1 MRNIVY
7 FFMLVFIVSCNDV
20 SNSEISK
27 KIEKDCKS
35 QNCEINMANYIVED
49 WDYMFIFKVNT
60 SLEQINNQLGFT
72 YPYFEDIANRIIF
85 VKGDKIIYHEDEFPN
100 PEKFKKGEL
109 IFNIGDENF
118 IKIKKDKAI
127 FLVRMEGDFFELKLK
142 DDTNR

>member
-60 SLEQINNQLGFT
+60 SLEQINSQLGFT

-100 PEKFKKGEL
+100 PEKVKKGEL

-142 DDTNR
+142 DDTNS